1 MCIILS
7 IGIVFIDKLFYDSV
21 LDDVFFFLYIRF
33 EIYYFKF
40 IIEIS
45 LLRFFYIYF

>member
-21 LDDVFFFLYIRF
+21 LDDVFFFYI
-33 EIYYFKF
+33 YDLKF
-40 IIEIS
+40 IILN
-45 LLRFFYIYF
+45 LLL